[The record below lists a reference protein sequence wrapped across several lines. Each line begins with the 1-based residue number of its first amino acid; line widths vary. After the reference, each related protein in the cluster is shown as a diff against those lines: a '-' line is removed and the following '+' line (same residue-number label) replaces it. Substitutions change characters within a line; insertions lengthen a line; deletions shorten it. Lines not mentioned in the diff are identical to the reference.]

1 MDNTMEKRT
10 FWDKFDAFMM
20 KDNTFILLVMGAAAA
35 IFAGTYMFINL
46 GTGAFNDLSIVAMLK
61 DGMDGGDYAAA
72 AGFAAGFLIARV
84 LEGPLVGL
92 MDIGGTLQTGVGIG
106 IPALF
111 LSMGWQFPFS
121 SFPVALLVGAM
132 IGLVMGGVIM
142 LIRKAVPEGVA
153 VGGTSIMMGA
163 GNAIGRYLAPLIVV
177 AATQYD
183 VYAGIGAILGCAIF
197 YKWGKELAG
206 GAILGAMLFGSIFL

>member
-1 MDNTMEKRT
+1 
-10 FWDKFDAFMM
+10 
-20 KDNTFILLVMGAAAA
+20 
-35 IFAGTYMFINL
+35 
-46 GTGAFNDLSIVAMLK
+46 
-61 DGMDGGDYAAA
+61 
-72 AGFAAGFLIARV
+72 
-84 LEGPLVGL
+84 
-92 MDIGGTLQTGVGIG
+92 
-106 IPALF
+106 
-111 LSMGWQFPFS
+111 MGWQFPFS
-121 SFPVALLVGAM
+121 SFPVALLMGAV

-183 VYAGIGAILGCAIF
+183 VYAGIGAIF

-206 GAILGAMLFGSIFL
+206 GAILGAMLFGGIFL